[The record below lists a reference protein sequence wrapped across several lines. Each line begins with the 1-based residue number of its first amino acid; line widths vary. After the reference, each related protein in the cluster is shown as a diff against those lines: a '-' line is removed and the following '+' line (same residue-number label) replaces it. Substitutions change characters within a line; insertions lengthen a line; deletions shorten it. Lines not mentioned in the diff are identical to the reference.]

1 MFEGWGAAA
10 AAAAVVGGV
19 VSSQASSKASKSQS
33 KSTKAGIEAEN
44 YRFDQMQAMLKP
56 YTEAGVKSLTAQ
68 GDLAGLNGPDAQRA
82 ALKAIEDSPEFA
94 SMTQQGE
101 DAILQNASA
110 TGGLRGGNTQA
121 ALGQFRPQLLSGL
134 IDRQYQRL
142 GGITQIGQAS
152 AAGVGAA
159 GVNTGTNVASLLQAQ
174 GQAAAGNALAQ
185 GAAINNTVNGLA
197 QAAILQNLSNS
208 GGGKVF

>member
-19 VSSQASSKASKSQS
+19 VSSNASSKASKSQS
-33 KSTKAGIEAEN
+33 KSTKKGIEAEN

-56 YTEAGVKSLTAQ
+56 YTEAGNKSLIAQ
-68 GDLAGLNGPDAQRA
+68 GDLSGVNGPDAQRA
-82 ALKAIEDSPEFA
+82 AVQAIQDSPEFTA
-94 SMTQQGE
+94 MTQQGE
-101 DAILQNASA
+101 ESILQNASA

-121 ALGQFRPQLLSGL
+121 ALAQFRPQLLSGL

-159 GVNTGTNVASLLQAQ
+159 GVNTGANVANLLQSQ

-185 GAAINNTVNGLA
+185 GAAVNNTINGLVS
-197 QAAILQNLSNS
+197 AAMIQNMSNS

>member
-19 VSSQASSKASKSQS
+19 VASRSSSKAANAQKKSS
-33 KSTKAGIEAEN
+33 DAAIAAEN
-44 YRFDQMQAMLKP
+44 YRFDQMQQMLKP
-56 YTEAGVKSLTAQ
+56 YTEAGNKSLVAQ
-68 GDLAGLNGPDAQRA
+68 EDLTGINGPEAQKA
-82 ALKAIEDSPEFA
+82 ALAAIEGSPEFDA
-94 SMTQQGE
+94 LTKQGE
-101 DAILQNASA
+101 EAILQNASA
-110 TGGLRGGNTQA
+110 TGGLRGGNTQS
-121 ALGQFRPQLLSGL
+121 ALAQFRPQLLSGL
-134 IDRQYQRL
+134 IDRQFQRL

-159 GVNTGTNVASLLQAQ
+159 GINTGANVAGILQTQ
-174 GQAAAGNALAQ
+174 GQAAAGNAIAQ
-185 GAAINNTVNGLA
+185 GAAINNTINGLA